1 MEVINVE
8 HILSKMQKELAKK
21 GIKITEDKLMHV
33 ILKFVVEKE
42 EELIKAIK
50 REKSDEILK
59 RWLETPVEVKT
70 TDALREHDLVI

>member
-21 GIKITEDKLMHV
+21 GIKITKDKLMHV

-59 RWLETPVEVKT
+59 RWLETPVEVET